1 VVVQHQ
7 LSTGKSLKEQ
17 SKIKE
22 GIESP
27 LFSVVQNKDMDKN
40 LEISIVVP
48 VYNEESLVEELCSR
62 LKSVA
67 DTLNR
72 SYEILIVDD
81 GSDDGSFEK
90 LKRISE
96 ADKIFRLVRLTRN
109 FGQQSAVLA
118 GFRISRGE
126 IVVQLDS
133 DLQNPPEEIPK
144 LLAALTDD
152 IDLVTT
158 AHKKRQDDLVRV
170 MGSKFLRGFGQIL
183 FGHAVKLNLS
193 SFRVMRR
200 SVIEKIEA
208 CKDRSRYMAVLMSW
222 MGLPSVEVEV
232 EHHARKKGETKY
244 SLLTL
249 VKLSWDL
256 VTGYSNFPLRLVTY
270 MGLFGAFIG
279 FLMMAFLLYQRIAN
293 GILIEGFVVL
303 SAVFAFFSGV
313 QLLSIGFLG
322 EYLGRVHSQIQD
334 RPDYIVEKVIE

>member
-1 VVVQHQ
+1 MVAQHPP
-7 LSTGKSLKEQ
+7 SIGKVLKGLA
-17 SKIKE
+17 KTME
-22 GIESP
+22 GSESP
-27 LFSVVQNKDMDKN
+27 LLSVVPNKDMHKN
-40 LEISIVVP
+40 PEISIVVP
-48 VYNEESLVEELCSR
+48 VYNEESIVEELCAR
-62 LKSVA
+62 LKSVGDA
-67 DTLNR
+67 LNC

-90 LKRISE
+90 LKYISE
-96 ADKIFRLVRLTRN
+96 TDKIFRLVRLTRN
-109 FGQQSAVLA
+109 FGQQSAMLA

-158 AHKKRQDDLVRV
+158 VHKKRQDGLLRV
-170 MGSKFLRGFGQIL
+170 MGSKFLRGFGQML
-183 FGHAVKLNLS
+183 FGNTVKLNLS

-222 MGLPSVEVEV
+222 MGLPSVEIEV

-249 VKLSWDL
+249 MKLSWDL

-303 SAVFAFFSGV
+303 LAVFAFFAGV